1 MLITKLNIMKPLFM
15 LMSILLSGLL
25 FSSCQKEFLDKKP
38 DKALLIPKNLEDFNA
53 LMDNLTIFNISP
65 ALQEISA
72 DDFYANDAGVAGL
85 TTVIQKNSY
94 VWAADLYQNQP
105 CTDWNRP
112 YQQIFYANIILDGL
126 PELEGA
132 GRSKTDWN
140 TTKGSALFHRAF
152 AFYNLVQLF
161 SKTYDKNTASV
172 DPGIPLR
179 LTADVNAKVGRASV
193 QQVCDQVTG
202 DLLEAEKLL
211 PQTTQFKNRP
221 SKAAANAL
229 LARMYLNMENYEL
242 AGKYA
247 AAALALNRSLL
258 DYNTISPS
266 ATNPFPSSPTV
277 DNPEVIFYDMLIA
290 HGFTSSTRT
299 TVADELYQLYADK
312 DLRKSIFFAGPAPF
326 YVKGRYTGFRL
337 QLFGGLA
344 VDEMYLIRAESL
356 ARTGQ
361 YEEAMKELNTL
372 LVTRWAKGSYQPLT
386 AADAESALKIV
397 LLERRKELTFRGL
410 RWGDLKRL
418 NKDPRF
424 AKTIVRTVSG
434 QVYTLSPGDKRYVLP
449 IPAEEISASGI
460 AQNER

>member
-1 MLITKLNIMKPLFM
+1 MKPLFIPM
-15 LMSILLSGLL
+15 CLLLCGL
-25 FSSCQKEFLDKKP
+25 FFGSCQKEFLDKKP
-38 DKALLIPKNLEDFNA
+38 DKALLIPTTVDDFNA
-53 LMDNLTIFNISP
+53 LMDNLTVFNISP

-72 DDFYANDAGVAGL
+72 DDFYATDADVAGF
-85 TTVIQKNSY
+85 TSVIQKNSY
-94 VWAADLYQNQP
+94 LWAADIYQNQS

-126 PELEGA
+126 QELEGA
-132 GRSKTDWN
+132 EGSKNNWN

-161 SKTYDKNTASV
+161 SKTYDKNTASL
-172 DPGIPLR
+172 DPGVPLR

-193 QQVCDQVTG
+193 QQVYDQVTS

-211 PQTTQFKNRP
+211 PQTTRFKNRP

-229 LARMYLNMENYEL
+229 LARVYLNMENYEL
-242 AGKYA
+242 ADKYA
-247 AAALALNRSLL
+247 AASLALNHSLL
-258 DYNTISPS
+258 DYNTISLS

-277 DNPEVIFYDMLIA
+277 DNPEVIFYDMLVA
-290 HGFTSSTRT
+290 HAFTSSTRT
-299 TVADELYQLYADK
+299 TVADDLYQLYADK
-312 DLRKSIFFAGPAPF
+312 DLRKSIFFAGSAPF
-326 YVKGRYTGFRL
+326 YFKGRYTGFRL

-356 ARTGQ
+356 ARKGQ
-361 YEEAMKELNTL
+361 SEEAMKELNTL

-397 LLERRKELTFRGL
+397 LLERRKELVFRGL

-424 AKTIVRTVSG
+424 AKTIFRTVSG
-434 QVYTLSPGDKRYVLP
+434 QVFTLIAGDKRYVLP
-449 IPAEEISASGI
+449 IPAEEISASGM